1 MEHANFVHLHL
12 HSQYSL
18 LDGAIKIPN
27 LIERVKQYK
36 MPAVAIT
43 DHGNMF
49 GAMEFFTKATAA
61 GVKPIIGCEVYVA
74 PGKRFE
80 KSNARGSS
88 EASYHLVLLCQNK
101 IGYRNLCY
109 LVSTAYREGFYYKPR
124 IDWDLL
130 VEHNEGLIAMSA
142 CLGGEIPTLINLGRQ
157 DEAETR
163 AEQMAQIFDNDR
175 FYLELQENNIPE
187 QTTANNGL
195 IEIGGK
201 LGLPLV
207 ATNDCHYLTR
217 EDAYAHEVLLCIQT
231 GKTMDDEKRMRF
243 ANDGFYVRT
252 PEEMR
257 ELFSHVPEAL
267 DNTVEIAQR
276 CNLDFDF
283 STYHFPQYEKP
294 KDKTLDEVL
303 EEMAR
308 DGLEERLKMIR
319 SLRPD
324 FSAEEEKVY
333 RDRLEREL
341 KTIRDM
347 GFPGYFII
355 VADFIN
361 WAKDHDIPV
370 GPGRGSAAGSLVAFS
385 IRITDIDPIPYDLL
399 FERFLNPERI
409 SMPDI
414 DVDFCIYGR
423 EKVIHYV
430 QEKYGAPNVAQII
443 TFGTLGAKGVIKDV
457 GRALNMPYGEV
468 DKLSKLVPAVL
479 NITLKDALA
488 QEPRIQEM
496 AKSDVR
502 VKELLNVALSLEGLT
517 RHASTHAAGVVVTPN
532 PLTDYLPLY
541 TDQKSGGQV
550 TQFPMSYVEKIGLVK
565 FDFLGL
571 KTLTVIDNAL
581 RLIHSSQN
589 PDFDLKVIGDDD
601 DATYQLLSRGDT
613 TGVFQL
619 ESSGMKE
626 LLVKLKPNCFE
637 DIIAACAL
645 YRPGP
650 LGSGMVDDFI
660 LRKHGQKEIVY
671 DFPQLES
678 ILKDTYGVIVYQEQV
693 MLIAQTLANYSLG
706 GADLLRRAMGKKK
719 PEEMEKQ
726 KVLFLNGAK
735 ENKLDAK
742 KAEAVFDLMAKFAAY
757 GFNKSHSAAYALV
770 AYHTA
775 YLKAHYPVEFMAAL
789 LTEDMENTDKVIKN
803 IAEVRAMGIEVL
815 PPDIN
820 ASIRSFTVHEN
831 AMRFGLGAVKGVGTA
846 ALDSIIHIREQDGP
860 YESLNDFCER
870 VDLSKVNKKVVDALI
885 KCGAFDSLG
894 GKRAQYME
902 ALEHAMEVGQQVQRE
917 KQQGQESLFGMEEM
931 VSRSGSSYGEL
942 PDVEEWNDKLR
953 LNNEKEALGFYITG
967 HPLSRYSEDIKRF
980 ATCELAGLIER
991 SDKEEVRVCGI
1002 VSGKKELVTKK
1013 GDRMAF
1019 VTLEDLTGSLEVV
1032 VFPEAFQAAMDYL
1045 GGDEPLMVY
1054 GTLDAGEDSCKVL
1067 ANEILLLH
1075 DVKERQTSK
1084 IHIRLTTPGL
1094 TDDQLQTLKHTLM
1107 RYSGSCAVILHM
1119 VVPNRSETRVRVA
1132 KEFSVAA
1139 SDAFVAAVEKL
1150 FGYNVVTFE

>member
-1 MEHANFVHLHL
+1 
-12 HSQYSL
+12 
-18 LDGAIKIPN
+18 
-27 LIERVKQYK
+27 
-36 MPAVAIT
+36 
-43 DHGNMF
+43 
-49 GAMEFFTKATAA
+49 
-61 GVKPIIGCEVYVA
+61 
-74 PGKRFE
+74 
-80 KSNARGSS
+80 
-88 EASYHLVLLCQNK
+88 
-101 IGYRNLCY
+101 
-109 LVSTAYREGFYYKPR
+109 
-124 IDWDLL
+124 
-130 VEHNEGLIAMSA
+130 
-142 CLGGEIPTLINLGRQ
+142 
-157 DEAETR
+157 
-163 AEQMAQIFDNDR
+163 
-175 FYLELQENNIPE
+175 
-187 QTTANNGL
+187 
-195 IEIGGK
+195 
-201 LGLPLV
+201 
-207 ATNDCHYLTR
+207 
-217 EDAYAHEVLLCIQT
+217 
-231 GKTMDDEKRMRF
+231 
-243 ANDGFYVRT
+243 
-252 PEEMR
+252 
-257 ELFSHVPEAL
+257 
-267 DNTVEIAQR
+267 
-276 CNLDFDF
+276 
-283 STYHFPQYEKP
+283 
-294 KDKTLDEVL
+294 
-303 EEMAR
+303 
-308 DGLEERLKMIR
+308 
-319 SLRPD
+319 
-324 FSAEEEKVY
+324 
-333 RDRLEREL
+333 
-341 KTIRDM
+341 
-347 GFPGYFII
+347 
-355 VADFIN
+355 
-361 WAKDHDIPV
+361 
-370 GPGRGSAAGSLVAFS
+370 
-385 IRITDIDPIPYDLL
+385 
-399 FERFLNPERI
+399 
-409 SMPDI
+409 
-414 DVDFCIYGR
+414 
-423 EKVIHYV
+423 
-430 QEKYGAPNVAQII
+430 
-443 TFGTLGAKGVIKDV
+443 
-457 GRALNMPYGEV
+457 
-468 DKLSKLVPAVL
+468 
-479 NITLKDALA
+479 
-488 QEPRIQEM
+488 
-496 AKSDVR
+496 
-502 VKELLNVALSLEGLT
+502 
-517 RHASTHAAGVVVTPN
+517 
-532 PLTDYLPLY
+532 
-541 TDQKSGGQV
+541 
-550 TQFPMSYVEKIGLVK
+550 
-565 FDFLGL
+565 
-571 KTLTVIDNAL
+571 
-581 RLIHSSQN
+581 
-589 PDFDLKVIGDDD
+589 
-601 DATYQLLSRGDT
+601 
-613 TGVFQL
+613 
-619 ESSGMKE
+619 
-626 LLVKLKPNCFE
+626 
-637 DIIAACAL
+637 
-645 YRPGP
+645 
-650 LGSGMVDDFI
+650 MVDDFI